1 MSELLL
7 LTGPH
12 GAGKD
17 SVEQGLRQARPDIT
31 RTVRHITRKPS
42 NTEFDGVDYHFLT
55 RDQFQELVE
64 RDALLEYAVYPDVM
78 SGTTRSAVQDALKQA
93 PYATLTL
100 NVEDAIPLHRR
111 LIEFGVQSRKF
122 FISPVAESAFREDEA
137 IYLSVL
143 QERMEARGRPDDRI
157 ENKLAKAALY
167 RTMYLDDPAEFIYV
181 YNPDSQLDLAVQ
193 AIARQLEYR

>member
-17 SVEQGLRQARPDIT
+17 SVEQGLRQVRPDIT

-42 NTEFDGVDYHFLT
+42 NTEVDGVDYHFLA

-64 RDALLEYAVYPDVM
+64 GDALLEYAVYPDVM
-78 SGTTRSAVQDALKQA
+78 SGTTRTAVQDALKQA

-111 LIEFGVQSRKF
+111 LIESGVQSRKF

-137 IYLSVL
+137 TYLSVL
-143 QERMEARGRPDDRI
+143 QGRMEARGRPDDRI

-167 RTMYLDDPAEFIYV
+167 RAMYLDDPAEFTYV